1 MKTQCKAASFC
12 LLVAAAV
19 LACRREP
26 GALLAGAIALQLYAL
41 TQWQANW
48 YEQLTL
54 KSWSRV
60 LSRRYQTSLAG
71 MLCAMASMLL
81 LVGYFVFS

>member
-12 LLVAAAV
+12 LLVAAVV
-19 LACRREP
+19 LAVHREP

-48 YEQLTL
+48 YERIALR
-54 KSWSRV
+54 SWSRV
-60 LSRRYQTSLAG
+60 LRRRYETSLVG
-71 MLCAMASMLL
+71 VLCAMASILL
-81 LVGYFVFS
+81 LIAYFALA

>member
-12 LLVAAAV
+12 LIVVAAV
-19 LACRREP
+19 LAVQREP

-48 YEQLTL
+48 YEQLAMRSWTSVL
-54 KSWSRV
+54 K
-60 LSRRYQTSLAG
+60 RRYQTSLAG
-71 MLCAMASMLL
+71 RLCAMASMLL
-81 LVGYFVFS
+81 LIAYFVLA

>member
-12 LLVAAAV
+12 LLVAAVV
-19 LACRREP
+19 LAFHREP

-48 YEQLTL
+48 YEQLAMR
-54 KSWSRV
+54 SWTRV
-60 LSRRYQTSLAG
+60 LRRRYQTSLAG
-71 MLCAMASMLL
+71 LLCAVASTLL
-81 LVGYFVFS
+81 LVGYFALS

>member
-12 LLVAAAV
+12 LLVAAVV
-19 LACRREP
+19 LACQREP

-48 YEQLTL
+48 YEQLALRSWTQVL
-54 KSWSRV
+54 K
-60 LSRRYQTSLAG
+60 RRYQTSLAG
-71 MLCAMASMLL
+71 VLCALASMLL
-81 LVGYFVFS
+81 LVAYFALA